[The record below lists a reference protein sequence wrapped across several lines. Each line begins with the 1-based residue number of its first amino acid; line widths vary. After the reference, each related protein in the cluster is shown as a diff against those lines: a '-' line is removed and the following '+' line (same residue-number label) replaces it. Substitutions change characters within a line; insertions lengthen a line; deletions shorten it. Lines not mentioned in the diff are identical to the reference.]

1 MPPPLMTWVVNDE
14 NAAPPAARIVE
25 EWQMAAAPKNPAP
38 TNRRRTKNVKRNPAP
53 DDMGEMFK
61 SLMYDVVPFLSG
73 ATIGYLDGRFTGE
86 KSHTIGKH
94 WGKLTPKKKLTAL
107 AVLYAALAWW
117 GRKFKSEGK
126 AKLAEQMEG
135 ARHGIAALVGRYLG
149 ESVGAKGKKDAVAKE
164 DKTTPAGADAPKTTE
179 GASEGLGWQEYKQ
192 INDMVGRQVRQA
204 MDEMDRRQAAG
215 QPMAGLNLMQLPG
228 MHDAEFDPETLRA
241 LAQIRIP
248 DNIPAGSFAA

>member
-25 EWQMAAAPKNPAP
+25 EWQMAAPKNPAP
-38 TNRRRTKNVKRNPAP
+38 TSRRRTKSVKSNPAP
-53 DDMGEMFK
+53 GMGDMFK
-61 SLMYDVVPFLSG
+61 ALMYDVVPFLSG
-73 ATIGYLDGRFTGE
+73 ATIGYMDGRFSGE
-86 KSHTIGKH
+86 ASHKIGKH

-149 ESVGAKGKKDAVAKE
+149 ESVGAKGKKAADAK
-164 DKTTPAGADAPKTTE
+164 AGATAPGEADAPKTTE
-179 GASEGLGWQEYKQ
+179 GAGGGLGWQEYKQ

-204 MDEMDRRQAAG
+204 MDEIDRRKEAG

-228 MHDAEFDPETLRA
+228 MHDAEFDSETLRA

-248 DNIPAGSFAA
+248 NNIPAGSFAA